1 MEKSLLLKV
10 CTLFLA
16 ISVILGVSTSC
27 TDHGTEMGSSEE
39 TSGAT
44 ENEGNQTVESG
55 SGSETDESSS
65 ETDESSSEESS
76 QEETNTLLGDE
87 VEYASSFTVS
97 NVFDSNMVVQRNEY
111 VRVWGW
117 ADESENGKKVS
128 ATFMGKRA
136 DALIENGEW
145 EIVFRQKFAAN
156 TSLGN
161 DLVVFSGDDTKYVFE
176 NILIGDVF
184 MVIGQSNVQYN
195 MGAYL
200 ANEPE
205 LKWTKELL
213 KEDSIIRYNY
223 NSNTQSEGYP
233 VRGTVDVC
241 VDAINDFGWVKPDE
255 SNIDQLSAIGYFIAH
270 QIAELT
276 ENQIPVGISQFSA
289 NGRPLSV
296 FLPNHLAEQYESDR
310 LSKITVNING
320 ESEEREI
327 YVDPNFSSVVE
338 ARYMYNHYLNPFERM
353 PIAGIV
359 WYQGEAESKIEL
371 SSVYVERFTALI
383 EYMRSTHNLVNKEF
397 PVFFVEYPSVY
408 KVEGSDNYLDTGR
421 IRANIGMIPNSLS
434 NSYVAVCSDLWD
446 DTKNDNNI
454 HPYCKYEQAE
464 RVTDLM
470 QAVIYGTKTL
480 DEATGPILE
489 SYELSSNRKTLTL
502 KFSNYGE
509 GLTTCDGGT
518 SVIGFCGLTNKN
530 DITAKIDVTATIT
543 APDTITITFSKASCG
558 VAYNCV
564 AANFFGVDVN
574 LCDSYGNPAK
584 GIWIFVEP

>member
-1 MEKSLLLKV
+1 MEKTVFLKI
-10 CTLFLA
+10 CAIFLVVSMILG
-16 ISVILGVSTSC
+16 ISVSC
-27 TDHGTEMGSSEE
+27 TDYGTGQGTSGE

-44 ENEGNQTVESG
+44 EDESHETLV
-55 SGSETDESSS
+55 SGSESETSESSNG
-65 ETDESSSEESS
+65 TDGESSEESS
-76 QEETNTLLGDE
+76 QEETNTVLGDE
-87 VEYASSFTVS
+87 VEYAASFTVS

-111 VRVWGW
+111 VRVWGF

-156 TSLGN
+156 PSLGN
-161 DLVVFSGDDTKYVFE
+161 DLVVYSGDETEYVFE
-176 NILIGDVF
+176 DVLIGDVF
-184 MVIGQSNVQYN
+184 MIVGQSNVQYS
-195 MGAYL
+195 MGQYL

-213 KEDSIIRYNY
+213 KENSIIRYNY

-233 VRGTVDVC
+233 ARGTEDVC
-241 VDAINDFGWVKPDE
+241 ADAINDFGWVKPDA
-255 SNIDQLSAIGYFIAH
+255 SNIEELSAMGYLIAH

-289 NGRPLSV
+289 SGRPLSV
-296 FLPNHLAEQYESDR
+296 FMPNHLAEELGSDHFDEN
-310 LSKITVNING
+310 KG
-320 ESEEREI
+320 I
-327 YVDPNFSSVVE
+327 YVGNYHGNVE
-338 ARYMYNHYLNPFERM
+338 TRYMYNHYLNPFEKM

-359 WYQGEAESKIEL
+359 WYQGEAESNIEL
-371 SSVYVERFTALI
+371 SSVYVERFTALM
-383 EYMRSTHNLVNKEF
+383 EYMRSTHNLVNKNF

-408 KVEGSDNYLDTGR
+408 KVVGSNEYLDTGR
-421 IRANIGMIPNSLS
+421 IRATVGMIPNSLS
-434 NSYVAVCSDLWD
+434 NSYVAVCSDLWN
-446 DTKNDNNI
+446 DTTNDNNI

-470 QAVIYGTKTL
+470 QAVIYGSKTL

-502 KFSNYGE
+502 KFSNCGE
-509 GLTTCDGGT
+509 GLTTSDGGT
-518 SVIGFCGLTNKN
+518 TVVGFSGLTNKN
-530 DITAKIDVTATIT
+530 ETTTKINVVAEIT
-543 APDTITITFSKASCG
+543 APDTITITFNKASCG
-558 VAYNCV
+558 VAYNFV
-564 AANFFGVDVN
+564 AENFFGVDVN

-584 GIWIFVEP
+584 GIWIFEEP

>member
-1 MEKSLLLKV
+1 MKKTVFLKI
-10 CTLFLA
+10 CAIFLVL
-16 ISVILGVSTSC
+16 SVMLGIFVSC
-27 TDHGTEMGSSEE
+27 TDYGSGQGTSDE

-44 ENEGNQTVESG
+44 EDESHETVESD
-55 SGSETDESSS
+55 SESDTSEGSS
-65 ETDESSSEESS
+65 ETGDESSEESS
-76 QEETNTLLGDE
+76 QEETNTVLGDE
-87 VEYASSFTVS
+87 VEYAANFTVS

-156 TSLGN
+156 PSLGN
-161 DLVVFSGDDTKYVFE
+161 DLVVYSDDDTEYVFE
-176 NILIGDVF
+176 DVLIGDVF
-184 MVIGQSNVQYN
+184 MVVGQSNVQYN

-233 VRGTVDVC
+233 VRGTADVC
-241 VDAINDFGWVKPDE
+241 VDAINDFGWIKPNE
-255 SNIDQLSAIGYFIAH
+255 SNIDQLSAIGYLIAH

-296 FLPNHLAEQYESDR
+296 FMPNHLAEELGSDR
-310 LSKITVNING
+310 FDENKG
-320 ESEEREI
+320 I
-327 YVDPNFSSVVE
+327 YVGNYHGHVE
-338 ARYMYNHYLNPFERM
+338 TRYMYNHYLNPFEKM

-359 WYQGEAESKIEL
+359 WYQGEAESNIAL
-371 SSVYVERFTALI
+371 SSVYVERFTALM
-383 EYMRSTHNLVNKEF
+383 EYMRSTHNLVNKDF

-408 KVEGSDNYLDTGR
+408 KVVGSDAYLDTGR
-421 IRANIGMIPNSLS
+421 IRATVGMIPNSLS
-434 NSYVAVCSDLWD
+434 NSYVAVCSDLWND
-446 DTKNDNNI
+446 KTNDNNI

-509 GLTTCDGGT
+509 GLTTSDGGT
-518 SVIGFCGLTNKN
+518 SVIGFCGLTNRNETTTKIN
-530 DITAKIDVTATIT
+530 VTAKIT
-543 APDTITITFSKASCG
+543 APDTITITFSRASCG

>member
-16 ISVILGVSTSC
+16 ISVILGVSASC

-44 ENEGNQTVESG
+44 ENEGNQTVELG

-65 ETDESSSEESS
+65 ATDESSSEESS

-145 EIVFRQKFAAN
+145 EIVFYQKFDAN

-161 DLVVFSGDDTKYVFE
+161 DLVVFSGDGSEYVFE
-176 NILIGDVF
+176 DVLIGDVF

-200 ANEPE
+200 TNEPE

-233 VRGTVDVC
+233 VRGTADVC

-270 QIAELT
+270 QIADLT

-296 FLPNHLAEQYESDR
+296 FMPNSLAEKLGSDHFDES
-310 LSKITVNING
+310 KG
-320 ESEEREI
+320 I
-327 YVDPNFSSVVE
+327 YIDNHYASVE
-338 ARYMYNHYLNPFERM
+338 ARYMYNQYINPFERM

-359 WYQGEAESKIEL
+359 WYQGEAESHIDL

-383 EYMRSTHNLVNKEF
+383 EYMRSTHNLVNSEF

-408 KVEGSDNYLDTGR
+408 KVEGSSQYLDTGR
-421 IRANIGMIPNSLS
+421 IRATTGMIPNSLS
-434 NSYVAVCSDLWD
+434 NSYVAVCSDLWN
-446 DTKNDNNI
+446 DTTNDNNI

-480 DEATGPILE
+480 DESTGPILE

-509 GLTTCDGGT
+509 GLTTSYGGT